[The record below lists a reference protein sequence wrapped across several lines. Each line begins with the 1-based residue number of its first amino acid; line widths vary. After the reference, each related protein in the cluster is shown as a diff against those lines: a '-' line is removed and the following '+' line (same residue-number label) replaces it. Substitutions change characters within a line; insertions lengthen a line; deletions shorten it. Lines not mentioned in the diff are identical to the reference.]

1 MANACLLAGVDLVT
15 LSKKIKEQAGITDQQ
30 CWDFGDMSEARAE
43 YGPVF
48 SREGMTNFIEKTIY
62 NPRLINI
69 RPSDPDC
76 FTVNNNDTASNTAV
90 EQLNKIAGLPWK
102 DIDANA
108 IAQIDL
114 DRYKHM

>member
-1 MANACLLAGVDLVT
+1 
-15 LSKKIKEQAGITDQQ
+15 
-30 CWDFGDMSEARAE
+30 
-43 YGPVF
+43 
-48 SREGMTNFIEKTIY
+48 MTNFIEKTIY